1 MNIILFDNNRSEF
14 FPLSLTRPISQ
25 FRVGIFT
32 IKEKWEKYYDS
43 VSVYTDDYLS
53 NKYPSTVDKCS
64 VNS

>member
-43 VSVYTDDYLS
+43 VSVFTDNYLS
-53 NKYPSTVDKCS
+53 NKYP
-64 VNS
+64 